1 MPSKNIRN
9 VFHSRVS
16 RDYTMYLSSLEK
28 TSFPFCVRSA
38 WTTKKRMRND
48 TRCSP
53 KRNWEERPK
62 DLQRKGQCLELLWG
76 KISFDLQDLTM
87 GLWYCINDG
96 WHKWYYVGYMKCM
109 LRVQYMKYID
119 ILRVRNFLIDRR
131 RKECRKILCKK
142 CPLLIL
148 KYCKL
153 IIVSFFIQLLWL

>member
-53 KRNWEERPK
+53 KRNWEEGPK

-109 LRVQYMKYID
+109 LRVEYMWN
-119 ILRVRNFLIDRR
+119 ILIYCMWKTFNR
-131 RKECRKILCKK
+131 
-142 CPLLIL
+142 L
-148 KYCKL
+148 KAKR
-153 IIVSFFIQLLWL
+153 I